1 MQDRPDAGEL
11 LGAIRAFIETDV
23 VPNSEGRRRFHAL
36 VAANLCGV
44 LERELAL
51 GEDQLVAE
59 WGRLA
64 ELFDREGA
72 EPPARSALLRDA
84 VRVLTHRLSDRI
96 RAGDADREPFAGHV
110 RRHLRA
116 TVVEKLRIANPR
128 LLRGGDAS

>member
-11 LGAIRAFIETDV
+11 LRAIRAFIETDV
-23 VPNSEGRRRFHAL
+23 APHAEGRRRFHAL
-36 VAANLCGV
+36 VAANLCAV

-64 ELFDREGA
+64 ELFDRAGA
-72 EPPARSALLRDA
+72 EPPARTALLRDA
-84 VRVLTHRLSDRI
+84 VRVLTYDLSERI
-96 RAGDADREPFAGHV
+96 RAGEADAEPFAGQV

-128 LLRGGDAS
+128 QLGDDVAS